1 MGIFYIYIF
10 KYMII
15 IDLYFKKYYNMLK
28 FNELLTFLDM
38 QYASWDLYFILQSKA
53 CRHLS
58 CRPAIDTHPY

>member
-1 MGIFYIYIF
+1 
-10 KYMII
+10 MII

-28 FNELLTFLDM
+28 FNELVTFLDM